1 MTVIPRQTAIPD
13 LLRLG
18 RQVAREALL
27 RCAAD
32 PALPCLAAVDGT
44 CGNGHDTLF
53 LAETLAEIGGKPHGV
68 FAFDVQPA
76 AIEAARA
83 GEQGRGF
90 AVVADE
96 VRVLSKRTHSST
108 EEIRAMIETLQRNTQ
123 QAVNTMHQSQQLA
136 KNSVEDAQ
144 NATLALEQITHA
156 IGEISDMA
164 TQISSAAEE
173 QRAVTDEV
181 GRNIQATKDVTDE
194 LSQAANNAN
203 QLASQ
208 LKDIALRIN
217 EQVNNFHV

>member
-1 MTVIPRQTAIPD
+1 
-13 LLRLG
+13 
-18 RQVAREALL
+18 
-27 RCAAD
+27 
-32 PALPCLAAVDGT
+32 
-44 CGNGHDTLF
+44 
-53 LAETLAEIGGKPHGV
+53 
-68 FAFDVQPA
+68 
-76 AIEAARA
+76 
-83 GEQGRGF
+83 
-90 AVVADE
+90 
-96 VRVLSKRTHSST
+96 
-108 EEIRAMIETLQRNTQ
+108 
-123 QAVNTMHQSQQLA
+123 MHQSQQLA

-194 LSQAANNAN
+194 LSLAANNAN